1 MAISASK
8 CNLLVETVLYG
19 RGAVLPPYKLKRP
32 PLSGLFL
39 FVVRWP
45 AACALGTALAQ
56 SHNNRTDNRE
66 DNMEG
71 NMSGIWVTV
80 VGGLL
85 VTACTLV
92 AVWTLAE
99 KLMSQ

>member
-1 MAISASK
+1 
-8 CNLLVETVLYG
+8 
-19 RGAVLPPYKLKRP
+19 
-32 PLSGLFL
+32 
-39 FVVRWP
+39 
-45 AACALGTALAQ
+45 
-56 SHNNRTDNRE
+56 
-66 DNMEG
+66 MEG